1 MVQKPQDGHLG
12 PQVVFLKQGPCLRLF
27 LKPKVAHSIS
37 MAILYLVE
45 QPKTLKQAKIFLRS
59 MGKCLIF
66 KGIVE
71 FWEKC
76 DFSIA
81 FLGQKGLSERA
92 KYLEFCEE
100 DVETIPKHP

>member
-1 MVQKPQDGHLG
+1 
-12 PQVVFLKQGPCLRLF
+12 
-27 LKPKVAHSIS
+27 
-37 MAILYLVE
+37 
-45 QPKTLKQAKIFLRS
+45 

-81 FLGQKGLSERA
+81 FFGQKGLSERA

>member
-1 MVQKPQDGHLG
+1 MCDHILQPIFVPTVSLG
-12 PQVVFLKQGPCLRLF
+12 Q
-27 LKPKVAHSIS
+27 
-37 MAILYLVE
+37 LYLVE
-45 QPKTLKQAKIFLRS
+45 QPKTLKQAKTFLRS

-100 DVETIPKHP
+100 GVETILKHP

>member
-1 MVQKPQDGHLG
+1 MS
-12 PQVVFLKQGPCLRLF
+12 FLFEKQGPCLRLF
-27 LKPKVAHSIS
+27 LKPKVANSIS
-37 MAILYLVE
+37 MAILYLLE
-45 QPKTLKQAKIFLRS
+45 KPKTLKQAKTFLRS
-59 MGKCLIF
+59 MAKCLFF

-76 DFSIA
+76 DCSIT

-100 DVETIPKHP
+100 DAETILKHP